1 MKDHFPTKQSI
12 SFSLQFLKVFI
23 GQANESFLKGNAL
36 FYGMNGLS
44 WSYFL
49 EARALL
55 RIETRAA
62 NYVDLFFRRNQRLN
76 QKAQPL
82 VY

>member
-1 MKDHFPTKQSI
+1 MKDHFPSKQSA
-12 SFSLQFLKVFI
+12 SFSLQFLQVFV
-23 GQANESFLKGNAL
+23 GLANESFLKVNAL
-36 FYGMNGLS
+36 LYGKNGLS
-44 WSYFL
+44 WLCFL

-55 RIETRAA
+55 RIKSRAA
-62 NYVDLFFRRNQRLN
+62 SYVDLFFRRNQRLN